1 MISGGIEPTT
11 TAALISGGASIL
23 GPVLGGAMG
32 KGGGKTPEPKS
43 SMPAA
48 QSPSLTPSKAPQ
60 SLQFQKPAVTPRPSL
75 ALEQLKKEV

>member
-1 MISGGIEPTT
+1 MISGGVVGVDDVAL
-11 TAALISGGASIL
+11 AAGSAVATPLIGKIF
-23 GPVLGGAMG
+23 G
-32 KGGGKTPEPKS
+32 KGGGSAPEPKS

-48 QSPSLTPSKAPQ
+48 QSPSLTPNKAPQ

>member
-1 MISGGIEPTT
+1 MISGGMDPGT
-11 TAALISGGASIL
+11 TAALIGGGASL
-23 GPVLGGAMG
+23 LSPVVGHVLG
-32 KGGGKTPEPKS
+32 KGGAKTPEPKS

-60 SLQFQKPAVTPRPSL
+60 SLQFQKPEVTPRPSL